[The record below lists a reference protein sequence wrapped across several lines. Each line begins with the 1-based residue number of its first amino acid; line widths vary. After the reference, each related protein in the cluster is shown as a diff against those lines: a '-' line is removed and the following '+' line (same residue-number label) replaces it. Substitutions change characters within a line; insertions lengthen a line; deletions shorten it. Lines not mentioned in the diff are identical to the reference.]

1 MIGFL
6 TGRLH
11 AKQPPLI
18 QLDVQGVGY
27 ELEAPMST
35 FYTLGEVGE
44 TVTLMTYLHV
54 REDAMLLFGFATSVE
69 KNLFRSLIKVNG
81 IGARMAIG
89 ILSSMSADEFVRC
102 VESDDAQSLTRI
114 PGVGKKTAERLLIE
128 MRDRLKDWSLVNGE
142 PATASVTV
150 VDASSNKDQAQAAL
164 ESLGYKPVQ
173 AQKMLKPIAADLTL
187 EETIR
192 AALKS
197 VKL

>member
-35 FYTLGEVGE
+35 FYALGETGE

-128 MRDRLKDWSLVNGE
+128 MRDRLKDWSLVNGASE
-142 PATASVTV
+142 TASVSEV
-150 VDASSNKDQAQAAL
+150 EASSNKDQAQAAL

>member
-150 VDASSNKDQAQAAL
+150 AEVSSNKDQAQAAL